1 MRFSKILF
9 FIPILFG
16 IFFILVPYN
25 ENITDFT
32 ITDVTPIFFIFLLGI
47 ALFSLIVK
55 KIIKDNAKSF
65 LISTLVTVVFFIY
78 VPIHSSLFY
87 TPPEIL
93 VQDAHDVIMMQE
105 SERLGHIILLP
116 SMLIALSATLFFLI
130 KSKKNFEN
138 VLKISFVIAL
148 SLVFFNITEMAY
160 SSAQSSLIA
169 DNSVETFSIDQDN
182 LRDVYHIILDSHAST
197 AVLKQYFNYDN
208 SDFENFLKER
218 GFFIPE
224 FSFSNY
230 YMSQYS
236 IPSILN
242 MDYVHSDVMSEEE
255 QNILFS
261 ETLAE
266 NSAVKNFERNGY
278 EIITITNEYNLNPSK
293 DSTKLC
299 AGDVRSLRLLVF
311 YLDIT
316 PFKIFKSMIFSA
328 LDRTSNSEQVNVSTQ
343 PLVENRICAFN
354 ELHELPNTRKNFSHP
369 MFVQAHLFVPHAPFI
384 FDSKGD
390 IVNFRALS
398 YEQLPHA
405 YLEQLQYTDIK
416 IQEIVEKLLDSEP
429 KPIIIIQSDH
439 GVRFQLDEK
448 DEQPLKH
455 SFLNFEAFYFPGV
468 ELDKDEYPVITPV
481 NSFRILFNNYFGTD
495 YELLE
500 NHAFMEEDGKFSD
513 VTDFVISNR
522 IFEKDQ

>member
-9 FIPILFG
+9 FSPILFG

-32 ITDVTPIFFIFLLGI
+32 ITDVIPIFFIFLLGI

-116 SMLIALSATLFFLI
+116 GMLIALSATLFFLI

-208 SDFENFLKER
+208 SDFENFLKEK

-230 YMSQYS
+230 YMSHAS

-242 MDYVHSDVMSEEE
+242 MDYIHSNVISAEE
-255 QNILFS
+255 NRMLFPA
-261 ETLAE
+261 TLDGNAV
-266 NSAVKNFERNGY
+266 VKNFERNGY
-278 EIITITNEYNLNPSK
+278 EIISITNEMNLDPSK
-293 DSTKLC
+293 NSTKVC
-299 AGDVRSLRLLVF
+299 GGDVRSLRMLVF
-311 YLDIT
+311 YLDTT
-316 PFKIFKSMIFSA
+316 PFKFFKSMIFSA
-328 LDRTSNSEQVNVSTQ
+328 LDKTSNSEQGDITTQ
-343 PLVENRICAFN
+343 PLIENRICAFD
-354 ELHELPNTRKNFSHP
+354 ELPNVRKNFSHP
-369 MFVQAHLFVPHAPFI
+369 MFVQAHIFMPHAPFI
-384 FDSKGD
+384 FDSKGNT
-390 IVNFRALS
+390 INFRALS

-405 YLEQLQYTDIK
+405 YLEQLQYTDVK

-500 NHAFMEEDGKFSD
+500 NRAFMEEDGKFSD
-513 VTDFVISNR
+513 ITDFVTSNR